1 MPVGKNINLGDKLIK
16 KTTSKASNKSNKSI
30 TRNTNITS
38 KVGMPSVNSETD
50 TFKTKKMTF
59 YIKEDLLERL
69 YNLAYWDRHSLTEV
83 FNLVVKDGLKGKN
96 IRKKP

>member
-38 KVGMPSVNSETD
+38 KVGMPSINYKTD

-59 YIKEDLLERL
+59 YIKEDLLEKF
-69 YNLAYWDRHSLTEV
+69 YNFAYWDRHSLTEA
-83 FNLVVKDGLKGKN
+83 FNLVVKDGLKRKN